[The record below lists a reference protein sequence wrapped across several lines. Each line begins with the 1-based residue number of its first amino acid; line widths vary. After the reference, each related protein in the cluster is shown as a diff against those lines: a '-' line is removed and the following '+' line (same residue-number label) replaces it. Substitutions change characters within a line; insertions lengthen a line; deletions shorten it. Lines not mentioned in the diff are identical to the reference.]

1 MDGERETT
9 GEGAAPAAEWAGA
22 GDAPTHRATPRAIRR
37 LLDELG
43 VRPYKGW
50 GQNFLV
56 DPNVPRRIVEVAGIQ
71 PGDLVVEVGPGL
83 GVLTAPLLAAGA
95 RVIAVEI
102 DPRLGAYLRG
112 HFGGEERLRLVEGD
126 ILRQSLDQLVP
137 AAEPFAVVANLPYS
151 VTSAVLRHVLAGP
164 RRPARVVVMV
174 QREVAE
180 RIAAAPP
187 AMSLLAVSVQFF
199 GRPRLALRVP
209 AGAFFPPPKVESAVV
224 AVDVDGPPLPEAE
237 HDAFFRL
244 VAAGFGQRRKTLA
257 NSLAAGLAR
266 PRAPVEA
273 ALIAAGID
281 PRTRAERLA
290 VPDWLRLYRAVNGG

>member
-1 MDGERETT
+1 MDSGRETIE
-9 GEGAAPAAEWAGA
+9 EGATPAAEWAG
-22 GDAPTHRATPRAIRR
+22 DAPRHRAAPRAIRR

-56 DPNVPRRIVEVAGIQ
+56 DPNVPRRIVEVAGVQ

-102 DPRLGAYLRG
+102 DPRLGAYLRR
-112 HFGGEERLRLVEGD
+112 HFAGEERLRLVEGD
-126 ILRQSLDQLVP
+126 ILRQPLDQLVP
-137 AAEPFAVVANLPYS
+137 AAEPFAVVANLPYA
-151 VTSAVLRHVLAGP
+151 VTAAVLRHVLAGP

-209 AGAFFPPPKVESAVV
+209 PGAFFPPPKVESAVV

-244 VAAGFGQRRKTLA
+244 AAAGFGQRRKTLA

-266 PRAPVEA
+266 PREPVVA
-273 ALIAAGID
+273 ALTAAGID
-281 PRTRAERLA
+281 PRARAERLA